1 MSMRYASGVP
11 HLTNSRKSSA
21 STDMHRIKWEDFRV
35 IRLVAE
41 CGSFRGGMAIAGVS
55 LTDRGEE
62 LAAAA
67 LEIRNVILNTLR

>member
-1 MSMRYASGVP
+1 MSIRYESGIP

-21 STDMHRIKWEDFRV
+21 STDMHRIKWEDLQV

-67 LEIRNVILNTLR
+67 REIRNAIRNMLR

>member
-1 MSMRYASGVP
+1 MSIRYESGIP

-21 STDMHRIKWEDFRV
+21 STDMHCIKWEDLRV
-35 IRLVAE
+35 IWLVAE

-62 LAAAA
+62 LAVAAF
-67 LEIRNVILNTLR
+67 EMRNVILNTLR

>member
-1 MSMRYASGVP
+1 MSIGYASGVP
-11 HLTNSRKSSA
+11 HLPNSRKSNA
-21 STDMHRIKWEDFRV
+21 STDMHRIKWEDLQV

-67 LEIRNVILNTLR
+67 REVRNAIRNMLR